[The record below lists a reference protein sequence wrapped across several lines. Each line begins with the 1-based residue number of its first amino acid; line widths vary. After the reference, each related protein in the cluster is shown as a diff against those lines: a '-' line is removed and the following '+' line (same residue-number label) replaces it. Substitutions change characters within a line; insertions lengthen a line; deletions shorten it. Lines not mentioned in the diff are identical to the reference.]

1 MKEVLLIAFSVGFIL
16 STTIIANNNHWQKPK
31 FWLGMLILAF
41 SLILL
46 DAWGSIIG
54 LSELIPIFGYTHYR
68 CLMMI
73 PICIWMY
80 INGLINFNK
89 VQIGTFEK
97 ILFGFLFFE
106 LFLLLR
112 IFFMSRG
119 EVMHT
124 NYFLAPSTIIENLC
138 IINSIVVIWKA
149 NQVLNIFKERI
160 RNNYA
165 DGLEQSYNWLKEF
178 FLVLSSLLPIWAFV
192 VNAYFFIDL
201 DVNVWYQIIW
211 VPLSILIFYIV
222 IRASS
227 TKEIL
232 HDFDLETGFNKEKNS
247 SSLVKNSDHSEIHAE
262 NTLVY
267 KLTPNSGKLQ
277 IVFNSNISEKDK
289 ELLTILIDSVNEK
302 QLFKIKRLNI
312 KDCAKHTGIVK
323 KEISRLV
330 NNYLHLSFSDFI
342 NLFRIEDFRHK
353 ISNGEA
359 DKFSLVAIAI
369 ESGFSS
375 KSNFYYNF
383 KKLTNSS
390 PIQIVN
396 QYNITNKK

>member
-16 STTIIANNNHWQKPK
+16 SITIIVNNNHWQKPK
-31 FWLGMLILAF
+31 FWLGLLILAF

-73 PICIWMY
+73 PIGIWMY
-80 INGLINFNK
+80 INGLVNFNK
-89 VQIGTFEK
+89 VQIGIFEK

-106 LFLLLR
+106 LCLLTLLFL
-112 IFFMSRG
+112 S
-119 EVMHT
+119 EKAVKT
-124 NYFLAPSTIIENLC
+124 NYFLTPSTIIENQC
-138 IINSIVVIWKA
+138 ILICMVVLWKA
-149 NQVLNIFKERI
+149 NQSLNTLKERI
-160 RNNYA
+160 RNNYT

-211 VPLSILIFYIV
+211 IPLSILIFYIV

-232 HDFDLETGFNKEKNS
+232 HDFELETGFNKEKYS
-247 SSLVKNSDHSEIHAE
+247 SSLVKNPDHSGIHAE
-262 NTLVY
+262 NTLVC

-277 IVFNSNISEKDK
+277 IVFNANIPEKDK
-289 ELLTILIDSVNEK
+289 ELLTILINSVNEK

-312 KDCAKHTGIVK
+312 KDCARHTGIVK

-342 NLFRIEDFRHK
+342 NLFRIEDFRYK

-359 DKFSLVAIAI
+359 EKFSLVAIAI

-396 QYNITNKK
+396 QYNIANKK